1 MKVQGHKWLCRW
13 GTGAAFLFASILLPL
28 LPLRFKATR
37 MKYHC
42 PFGNKF
48 VLFFPPRR
56 SEERSLFSQ
65 IWLLSM
71 LLKIIH
77 MRKVFQQWRRS
88 DSWEWVPG
96 RNIFVALL
104 QFLYYVGIYFAHFH
118 STCRLLLIFNF
129 FENKNLQDGHCV
141 FQTPWQFLAAMI
153 VLLRRVYNAINIPFL
168 RVITDLPLFPLPM
181 PLSFFLLYP

>member
-1 MKVQGHKWLCRW
+1 
-13 GTGAAFLFASILLPL
+13 
-28 LPLRFKATR
+28 
-37 MKYHC
+37 
-42 PFGNKF
+42 
-48 VLFFPPRR
+48 
-56 SEERSLFSQ
+56 
-65 IWLLSM
+65 
-71 LLKIIH
+71 

-88 DSWEWVPG
+88 DSREWVPG

-129 FENKNLQDGHCV
+129 FENKNLQDWHCV

-168 RVITDLPLFPLPM
+168 RVITDWHRAPISPFSLCLCRFP
-181 PLSFFLLYP
+181 SFSSIHNSLKGILRSLILWLLNGYLLGAVYTWVTL

>member
-88 DSWEWVPG
+88 DSREWVPG

-118 STCRLLLIFNF
+118 STCRLLLIFN